1 MIELWKI
8 QPPLK
13 KCNRKQIIEPPSGGC
28 IPFAAVSLKKTF
40 YDWMELSRKVQL
52 ENHYLQLKQIQNKL
66 KELLLFKNGYIMW
79 AKIMC
84 KKSYKEKSP

>member
-1 MIELWKI
+1 M

-13 KCNRKQIIEPPSGGC
+13 KCKRKQRNEPSPGGC
-28 IPFAAVSLKKTF
+28 FLFVAVSLKKTF

-66 KELLLFKNGYIMW
+66 KELLLFKNGYIM
-79 AKIMC
+79 
-84 KKSYKEKSP
+84 